1 MSMMGLTDTLAL
13 LQNTGRT
20 VVQEDSATSTVHLRM
35 KAIDLLGR
43 HQDRSGLAKRK
54 RGVSG

>member
-1 MSMMGLTDTLAL
+1 MMGLTDTLAL

-20 VVQEDSATSTVHLRM
+20 VVQEDSATLTVHLRM